1 MKSYIEVQAIDHIVV
16 NVSDVERAATWYQKV
31 LGMRR
36 LDYGEASSH
45 PRTAMIFGKQ
55 RLNLRPVAIEKTEWF
70 TANHEAAG
78 SDDLCFLVAARPDEV
93 VTHLEHCGV
102 EVIIG
107 PISRDGARGKLVS
120 VYCRDPDGSLI
131 EIATYEHGGSEHT
144 PDVAVQGW

>member
-1 MKSYIEVQAIDHIVV
+1 MSFIEVQAIDHIVV
-16 NVSDVERAATWYQKV
+16 NVSDVERAAIWYQRV
-31 LGMRR
+31 LGMTRF
-36 LDYGEASSH
+36 DYGEDLSH
-45 PRTAMIFGKQ
+45 PRTAMMFGKQ

-78 SDDLCFLVAARPDEV
+78 SSDLCFLVAATPDEV

-107 PISRDGARGKLVS
+107 PIARDGARGELIS

-131 EIATYEHGGSEHT
+131 EIGSYEHAGTGT
-144 PDVAVQGW
+144 